1 MSTELATTEAYTPPK
16 IKTLNRFVESGIS
29 EDAPEMV
36 WRATISAGKMGAD
49 GKTPM
54 ISRDGEIYLHEDR
67 GPAPGLKEALERNGG
82 KKLTITFL
90 DDDPNKVFTQ
100 LFVAYGAVKI
110 IGDEKSLTV
119 SKLVGDTVERKV
131 LMAGTDEYR
140 KARSICK
147 ESTFIWFALAEWG
160 EDGMPY
166 VVFPDG
172 LQPYRLR
179 TTSVNTVKN
188 LKAALNT
195 ALRITKGRLAG
206 IPFEI
211 ALEMHN
217 TLTPYKAQRR
227 DVPAFT
233 FVFNPPRAVMMRTFD
248 LAAKLAAGINDAGML
263 ALPAVSDNIR
273 SAIVDEIE
281 AEISEDEEAMT
292 TLTTGIS
299 AELIKSQY
307 FSLTKGTP
315 YADERRAELVR
326 DLSTMAT
333 TLTTS
338 LKRFAADI
346 MDTADPVALWQRA
359 AEYIAQRVAD
369 EYPVAQEAKP
379 EPRVSLKRNSIAANT
394 EPDPWGDHP
403 TLADQL
409 QMSIDAVTAQ
419 KEAK

>member
-1 MSTELATTEAYTPPK
+1 MSNELATTEAYTPPK
-16 IKTLNRFVESGIS
+16 IKTLNRYAESGIS

-36 WRATISAGKMGAD
+36 WRATISAGKMGPD
-49 GKTPM
+49 GKTPQ

-67 GPAPGLKEALERNGG
+67 GPAEGLREALARTGG

-100 LFVAYGAVKI
+100 LFVAYGKQKI

-119 SKLVGDTVERKV
+119 SEVVGDNVVRKTY
-131 LMAGTDEYR
+131 AFGTPGYTA
-140 KARSICK
+140 ARALCK

-179 TTSVNTVKN
+179 TTSVNTVRN

-281 AEISEDEEAMT
+281 AEIIEDDEAMT

-299 AELIKSQY
+299 ADLIKAQY

-315 YADERRAELVR
+315 YAEEGGRTVMMRAVSNALYEREI
-326 DLSTMAT
+326 S
-333 TLTTS
+333 S
-338 LKRFAADI
+338 LKEFADDI
-346 MDTADPVALWQRA
+346 MDAPNPVALWQRA
-359 AEYIAQRVAD
+359 AEYIAGRIAD
-369 EYPVAQEAKP
+369 EYPVAAA
-379 EPRVSLKRNSIAANT
+379 EPRIAHKRNSM
-394 EPDPWGDHP
+394 GDN
-403 TLADQL
+403 
-409 QMSIDAVTAQ
+409 
-419 KEAK
+419 KEADPFAEAQPSLAEIMEVEG